1 MKEVIDF
8 LTKSQVY
15 YLATVGLDG
24 KPKVRPF
31 GFVME
36 EGGKIYFCTA
46 NNKNVYQEM
55 QKQPWVEFSTCGENF
70 SWIRLNGKAVFSDD
84 LTIKAKV
91 LELSSLVKSIY
102 NTPDNPI
109 FEIFYL
115 DEASAT
121 FYDFSGNPPKTIK
134 L

>member
-8 LTKSQVY
+8 LTKSQVF
-15 YLATVGLDG
+15 YLATAGLDG

-31 GFVME
+31 GLVIE
-36 EGGKIYFCTA
+36 EDGKIYFCTS
-46 NNKNVYQEM
+46 NKKNVYKEM
-55 QKQPWVEFSTCGENF
+55 KKQPWVEISACGENF
-70 SWIRLNGKAVFSDD
+70 SWVRLSGRAVFSNN
-84 LTIKAKV
+84 LAIKSKV
-91 LELSSLVKSIY
+91 LDLSPFVKSIY
-102 NTPDNPI
+102 KTPDNPI

-121 FYDFSGNPPKTIK
+121 FYDFSGKTPKTVK

>member
-8 LTKSQVY
+8 LTKSQIY

-36 EGGKIYFCTA
+36 DGGKIYFCTS
-46 NNKNVYQEM
+46 NNKNVYKEM
-55 QKQPWVEFSTCGENF
+55 KKQPWVEFSACGENF
-70 SWIRLNGKAVFSDD
+70 AWIRLNGKAVFSKE
-84 LTIKAKV
+84 LSLKNKV
-91 LELSSLVKSIY
+91 LELSPLVKSIY
-102 NTPDNPI
+102 KTPENPI

-115 DEASAT
+115 AEATAT
-121 FYDFSGNPPKTIK
+121 FYDFSGKPPRTIK

>member
-8 LTKSQVY
+8 LTKSQIY

-36 EGGKIYFCTA
+36 EGGKIYFCTS
-46 NNKNVYQEM
+46 NDKKVYKEM
-55 QKQPWVEFSTCGENF
+55 KKQPWVEFSACGENF
-70 SWIRLNGKAVFSDD
+70 SWIRLSGKAVFSKD
-84 LTIKAKV
+84 LAIKSKV
-91 LELSSLVKSIY
+91 LDLSPQVKSIY
-102 NTPDNPI
+102 NSPDNPI

-115 DEASAT
+115 DEASAI
-121 FYDFSGNPPKTIK
+121 FYDFSGNPPKTFK